1 MLDISSKLTGSD
13 GPDPLSE
20 MLRGLRLEGV
30 AYGRSRMMAPWAL
43 RLPAQAAAY
52 FHFIAQSDCWL
63 QAPDQT
69 WMKLEAGDAVLVPQG
84 AEHVLASAP
93 GVPPIP
99 IEEFETKVVCDNVYD
114 VRCMRDGADSTTLFS
129 GSMNFNLDSLHPLL
143 RMMPDVMRAC
153 DQAGKEPSFVWL
165 LDAMNRE
172 VEMDRVGAA
181 GILARLADVLAA
193 SIIRSW
199 VEFGCG
205 DASGWIAAVRCK
217 DVGKVLAAIH
227 LNPERDWNLA
237 ALSAIMGASRSSF
250 AEKFAGAVGE
260 TPARYVARIRMF
272 QARQWIA
279 RDNVKMA
286 VVAHRLGYDSEASF
300 SRAFKRVIG
309 QAPSHFRSS

>member
-1 MLDISSKLTGSD
+1 MFNNSSRID
-13 GPDPLSE
+13 ANAPDPVSE

-30 AYGRSRMMAPWAL
+30 EYGRCRMIAPWGL
-43 RLPAQAAAY
+43 RLPAQAAAR
-52 FHFIAQSDCWL
+52 FHFIAHAGCWL
-63 QAPDQT
+63 QAPDKS
-69 WMKLEAGDAVLVPQG
+69 WMKLSAGDAVLVPRG
-84 AEHVLASAP
+84 GEHVLASEP
-93 GVPPIP
+93 GVTPVA
-99 IEEFETKVVCDNVYD
+99 IEDHEVKAVCDNVYD
-114 VRCMRDGADSTTLFS
+114 VRCTGDGACATTLFC
-129 GSMNFNLDSLHPLL
+129 GSMTFNLDSLHPLL
-143 RMMPDVMRAC
+143 QMMPEVMRTC
-153 DQAGKEPSFVWL
+153 DLAGKEPSFAWL

-237 ALSAIMGASRSSF
+237 TLAGIMGASRSSF

-279 RDNVKMA
+279 RDNIKLA
-286 VVAHRLGYDSEASF
+286 VVAQRLGYDSEASF
-300 SRAFKRVIG
+300 NRAFKRIIG
-309 QAPSHFRSS
+309 QAPSHFRAS